1 MLRLRGII
9 LLLLATLFT
18 FPSARAE
25 NWPQWRGPDANGYSR
40 EQGVP
45 LFFKD
50 GTAMAWKT
58 ELPGAGTSTPCIWGD
73 AVFVTAQQEGRLLVL
88 RLSKKDGQIV
98 WQREVGQA
106 EVPRKVD
113 GPAKSP
119 RGAQKFHDLHNAASP
134 SPVTDGE
141 VVVVHFGDG
150 TLAAFDYDGQ
160 QLWRRNL
167 QEEQGKYTIWW
178 GHANNPV
185 LVGDL
190 VISVCMQDS
199 LSDLQDAPVQS
210 YLVAHHRISG
220 KQKWLTPRM
229 TKADAEECDSY
240 TTPVLSRHS
249 GKAEL
254 IVMGGNQLDAYDAAT
269 GKQTWFLPGVRG
281 GRTVTGP
288 AISGDF
294 VYATQG
300 MRGPTFGVKLD
311 PNLSG
316 ELNPRNI
323 AWKHSDG
330 TPDSS
335 CPVVWDRWLYFVSDN
350 GVARC
355 LDAETGHQKW
365 SMRLQGDYKASP
377 IAAEGRIYFL
387 NKSGLCTV
395 ISATSRYQKLAENEI
410 DDTTIASPAIS
421 DGKLFIRGAKYLWAF
436 AQ

>member
-1 MLRLRGII
+1 MPRARFAAVF
-9 LLLLATLFT
+9 LLALAIL
-18 FPSARAE
+18 PSARAD
-25 NWPQWRGPDANGYSR
+25 NWPQWRGPDGNGFSR
-40 EQGVP
+40 EQNIP

-58 ELPGAGTSTPCIWGD
+58 ELPGTGTSTPCVWGD
-73 AVFVTAQQEGRLLVL
+73 AVFVTSQHEGRLLVL
-88 RLSKKDGQIV
+88 RLSKKDGKIV
-98 WQREVGQA
+98 WEREIGRA
-106 EVPRKVD
+106 KVPRKVD
-113 GPAKSP
+113 GANKSP
-119 RGAQKFHDLHNAASP
+119 RGSQKFHDLHNAASP

-150 TLAAFDYDGQ
+150 TLATFDYEGN

-167 QEEQGKYTIWW
+167 QDDLGRYTIWW
-178 GHANNPV
+178 GHANSPV

-190 VISVCMQDS
+190 VISVCMHDS
-199 LSDLQDAPVQS
+199 LADLQEAPVQS

-220 KQKWLTPRM
+220 KQKWLTRRM
-229 TKADAEECDSY
+229 TKAQAEECDAY
-240 TTPVLSRHS
+240 TTPVLTRYG

-254 IVMGGNQLDAYDAAT
+254 IVMGGNQLDAYDPAT
-269 GKQTWFLPGVRG
+269 GKQIWFLPGVRG

-288 AISGDF
+288 MIFGDV

-300 MRGPTFGVKLD
+300 MRGPTFGVMLD
-311 PNLSG
+311 AGLSG
-316 ELNPRNI
+316 ELTPRHV

-335 CPVVWDRWLYFVSDN
+335 CPVVWDRWLYFISDN

-355 LDAETGHQKW
+355 LDAQTGHQKW

-377 IAAEGRIYFL
+377 IAVEGRIYFL
-387 NKSGLCTV
+387 SKSGRCTV
-395 ISATSRYQKLAENEI
+395 ISATSRYQKLAENQI
-410 DDTTIASPAIS
+410 DDETIASPAIS
-421 DGKLFIRGAKYLWAF
+421 DGKLFIRGAKHLWAF